1 MIERLLTRFFKSNL
15 TPFEYPD
22 LPTKFLTK
30 KDMLQFTEQYV
41 TPEVTIPEGFITD
54 GASTPR
60 WLQSLYPPFYKY
72 TAAAV
77 VHDYL
82 YGEGE
87 WEREECDKLFR
98 DIMRYRLKLSWRYW
112 LVMYIGVRLGGS
124 SHYTRRNIEGNTVV
138 PVTD

>member
-1 MIERLLTRFFKSNL
+1 MIENLLSKCFKSNI
-15 TPFEYPD
+15 TPFDYPD
-22 LPTKFLTK
+22 LPTKFLIK

-60 WLQSLYPPFYKY
+60 WLQNLYPPFYKY

-82 YGEGE
+82 YGTGE
-87 WEREECDKLFR
+87 WKREECDKLFR
-98 DIMRYRLKLSWRYW
+98 DIMRHRLGLSFRYW
-112 LVMYIGVRLGGS
+112 LLMYIAVRLGGK
-124 SHYTRRNIEGNTVV
+124 SHYTRRCIEGNTVV
-138 PVTD
+138 PVSD

>member
-1 MIERLLTRFFKSNL
+1 MIERLLTKYFKSNIA
-15 TPFEYPD
+15 PFEYPD

-30 KDMLQFTEQYV
+30 KDMLQFTEAYI

-60 WLQSLYPPFYKY
+60 WLQNLYPPFYKY
-72 TAAAV
+72 TAAAI

-87 WEREECDKLFR
+87 WKREECDKLFR
-98 DIMRYRLKLSWRYW
+98 DIMRHRLKLSWRYW
-112 LVMYIGVRLGGS
+112 LIMYLAVRLGGA

-138 PVTD
+138 PVNN